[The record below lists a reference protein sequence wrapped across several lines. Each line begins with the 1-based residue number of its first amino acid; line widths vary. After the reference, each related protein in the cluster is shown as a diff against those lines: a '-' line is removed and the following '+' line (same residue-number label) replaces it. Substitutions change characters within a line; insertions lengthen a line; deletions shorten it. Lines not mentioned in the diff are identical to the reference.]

1 MTSGLIEPISSCQA
15 SSPTIRHLPSGLTVI
30 AEQMPTEAVNLSLW
44 LNVGS
49 AAEPNPVNG
58 MAHFLEHMIF
68 KGTDSLKSGE
78 FESRVEQRGAITNA
92 ATSQDYTYYYITTA
106 PQDFAELTPLQVDVV
121 LNAAIPDDAFERER
135 FVVLEEIR
143 RANDNPS
150 RRMLY
155 RSMETAFE
163 QLPYRRPVLGP
174 ADVINTLQPDQ
185 MRTFHRTWYQPSSI
199 TAVAVGGL
207 PEEELIDI
215 VIDSF
220 DQASPGTAIPES
232 PARDWSPDNKNGSST
247 AVLNDLVPEEPFQS
261 ITRQSYVDEK
271 LQQARLIITWRV
283 PGVLSIDDTYALD
296 VLASILGHG
305 RTSRMVRDL
314 REERGL
320 VSSINVSNMTF
331 AMQGMFYISAQLPEE
346 NIPVVEE
353 AIIKHIHYLQ
363 QELVD
368 ESELNRVCILVAN
381 RYIFGNETPSNRA
394 GLYGY
399 YQAIVGDIATALNY
413 PQRIRSLDIDMLR
426 YAAQKYLS
434 PDAYGAVIARP
445 GQH

>member
-1 MTSGLIEPISSCQA
+1 MTSGLIGSPLEPLNSAAHQA
-15 SSPTIRHLPSGLTVI
+15 PTVRKLPNGLTVI
-30 AEQMPTEAVNLSLW
+30 TEHMETEAVNLSLW

-49 AAEPNPVNG
+49 TVEPDPING
-58 MAHFLEHMIF
+58 MAHFLEHMVF
-68 KGTDSLKSGE
+68 KGTKTLQGGE
-78 FESRVEQRGAITNA
+78 FESRVEQRGAVTNA

-106 PQDFAELTPLQVDVV
+106 PQDFAALTPLQVEVV

-135 FVVLEEIR
+135 SVVLEEIR

-174 ADVINTLQPDQ
+174 SEVIETVTASQ
-185 MRTFHRTWYQPSSI
+185 MRDFHRTWYQPSSI
-199 TAVAVGGL
+199 TAVAIGNL
-207 PEEELIDI
+207 PEEELSEI

-220 DQASPGTAIPES
+220 DQAFPGTARPES
-232 PARDWSPDNKNGSST
+232 PARNWSPDGDACTDSRHSH
-247 AVLNDLVPEEPFQS
+247 VPEIPFQS
-261 ITRQSYVDEK
+261 VIRHSYVDEK
-271 LQQARLIITWRV
+271 LQQARLVLMWRV
-283 PGVLSIDDTYALD
+283 PGILSIEDTYSLD

-320 VSSINVSNMTF
+320 VSSISVSNTTF
-331 AMQGMFYISAQLPEE
+331 AMQGMFYISVQLPQE
-346 NIPVVEE
+346 NIPAVEQAILQHIQAVQQHLVAE
-353 AIIKHIHYLQ
+353 A
-363 QELVD
+363 
-368 ESELNRVCILVAN
+368 ELNRVRTLVAN

-399 YQAIVGDIATALNY
+399 YQAIAGDITSALDY
-413 PQRIRSLDIDMLR
+413 PERIRLLDVDMLQ
-426 YAAQKYLS
+426 YAAQRYLS
-434 PDAYGAVIARP
+434 TDAYGVVEALH
-445 GQH
+445 Q

>member
-1 MTSGLIEPISSCQA
+1 MTSGLIEPVSSCQA
-15 SSPTIRHLPSGLTVI
+15 NSPTIRHLPNGLTVV

-44 LNVGS
+44 LNIGS
-49 AAEPNPVNG
+49 AVEPNPVNG

-68 KGTDSLKSGE
+68 KGTHSLKSGE

-106 PQDFAELTPLQVDVV
+106 PQDFAALTPLQVDVV

-174 ADVINTLQPDQ
+174 ADIISALKPEQ
-185 MRTFHRTWYQPSSI
+185 MREFHQTWYQPSSI
-199 TAVAVGGL
+199 TAVAVGSL

-220 DQASPGTAIPES
+220 DQAAPGTAVPES
-232 PARDWSPDNKNGSST
+232 PARCWNPDNNRSST
-247 AVLNDLVPEEPFQS
+247 TALSSFVPEEPFQS

-283 PGVLSIDDTYALD
+283 PGVLSIEDTYALD

-346 NIPVVEE
+346 NIPIVEE
-353 AIIKHIHYLQ
+353 AIIQHIRYLQ
-363 QELVD
+363 QELVE

-413 PQRIRSLDIDMLR
+413 PQRIRSLDIDMLQF
-426 YAAQKYLS
+426 AAQRYLS

-445 GQH
+445 GQ